1 MAEQRVG
8 RVVQVIGPVLD
19 VEFPDGRLPA
29 IYNAVIVKEEASKTG
44 VAIDVIAEVAQHL
57 GENRVRCISMKPT
70 DGMVRGMKAV
80 DTGAPISVP
89 VGEQTLG
96 RIMNV
101 VGEPVDNR
109 GPIESKERW
118 SIHREPPRY
127 EDQSTE
133 VEMFETGIKVVD
145 LIEPYS
151 KGGKTGLF
159 GGAGV
164 GKTVIVTELI
174 NNVAMQHG
182 GYSVFAGVGE
192 RTREG
197 NDLYL
202 EMTESGVITP
212 GDPSKSKASLIYGQM
227 TEPPGARLRVGLAGL
242 TVAEYFR
249 DTEGKDVLLFIDNI
263 FRFTQAGSEVSAL
276 LGRMPSAVGYQ
287 PNLATEMGE
296 LQERITSTKK
306 GSITSVQAIY
316 VPADDLTDPAPAT
329 AFAHLD
335 ATTVLS
341 RQIVEL
347 GIYPAVDPLASTSK
361 ILTPRIVGEEHYA
374 VARAVQAVLQKYK
387 DLQDIIAIL
396 GIDELSEDDK
406 LTVARARKMQK
417 FFSQPFFVASQFTG
431 REGRYVKIADT
442 IKGFKEIV
450 EGKCDDMP
458 EQAFYMV
465 GTIEEA
471 REEAEKFSKSAA

>member
-1 MAEQRVG
+1 MAEARVG

-19 VEFPDGRLPA
+19 VEFPEGHLPA
-29 IYNAVIVKEEASKTG
+29 IYNAVVVKEEASKMG

-70 DGMVRGMKAV
+70 DGMVRGMKAI

-89 VGEQTLG
+89 VGDETLG

-101 VGEPVDNR
+101 IGEPVDNR
-109 GPIESKERW
+109 GPINAKERW

-145 LIEPYS
+145 LLEPYS

-164 GKTVIVTELI
+164 GKTVIVMELI

-202 EMTESGVITP
+202 EMSESGVITP
-212 GDPSKSKASLIYGQM
+212 GDPSKSKAALIYGQM

-316 VPADDLTDPAPAT
+316 VPADDLTDPAPAA

-450 EGKCDDMP
+450 DGKCDDLP

-465 GTIEEA
+465 GTIDEV
-471 REEAEKFSKSAA
+471 REEAEKLAKSAA